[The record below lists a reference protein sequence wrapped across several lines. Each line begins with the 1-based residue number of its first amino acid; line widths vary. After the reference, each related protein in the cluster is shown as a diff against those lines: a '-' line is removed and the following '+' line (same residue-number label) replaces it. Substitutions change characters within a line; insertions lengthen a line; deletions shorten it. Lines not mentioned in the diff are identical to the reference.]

1 MTLPDVEAVLARGQ
15 RAAGLLADSTF
26 LAVVDDLSNYHLAAM
41 CACQPGERHRETR
54 DYHHT
59 LHFALC
65 ETVQTL
71 QGYAAAA
78 DKIMQDNLADSEE
91 EDLD

>member
-1 MTLPDVEAVLARGQ
+1 MELDVEAVLARGQ
-15 RAAGLLADSTF
+15 RAAVLLADSTF

-71 QGYAAAA
+71 QGHVAAAEEIVRNA
-78 DKIMQDNLADSEE
+78 IADSEE
-91 EDLD
+91 D